1 MSEPKVIVAGWC
13 TVDPKKRDEAVESFK
28 ALVLRARRAPGC
40 LDLSITADPVDPN
53 RVNIFELWQSEGDLK
68 AWRAVAK
75 HPKRVTPLL
84 RAEVQKHVIERSGP
98 PFEPNKRATRSTKQ
112 AQRQPISRHR

>member
-40 LDLSITADPVDPN
+40 LDLSITADPVDAN
-53 RVNIFELWQSEGDLK
+53 RVNIFELWQSEADLK

-75 HPKRVTPLL
+75 HPKRITPLL
-84 RAEVQKHVIERSGP
+84 RAEVQKHIIEHSGP
-98 PFEPNKRATRSTKQ
+98 PFAPSKRAARPSKRSHRQ
-112 AQRQPISRHR
+112 AISRRR